1 MHTHLLAHTHTLEEH
16 WLRIAGARCQN
27 NYYMCDNN
35 VAWASYLMK
44 LNLPA
49 TRKLWAFVE
58 DTRGLAE
65 FSPLTVFRSSMCA
78 DCRCVYMHSFAP
90 LTYTV
95 RVGSASFG
103 WLKMKSAASQFSPAS
118 ASKSAATEPHKSQ
131 PAFLVAGIQKRN
143 RASISGSVPGGHS
156 GPQTHGQQ

>member
-1 MHTHLLAHTHTLEEH
+1 MHAHAHAPFSAHTHTGGAL
-16 WLRIAGARCQN
+16 IADCWCALPN

-35 VAWASYLMK
+35 VAWASYQMK

-49 TRKLWAFVE
+49 TWKLWAFVE

-131 PAFLVAGIQKRN
+131 PAFLVAGIQKRIN
-143 RASISGSVPGGHS
+143 
-156 GPQTHGQQ
+156 